1 MDAGGRRLVVIRLE
15 AGRWSWRLVVA
26 NDDVVV
32 IRLEAGRWS
41 WRLVVANDD
50 VVVIR

>member
-1 MDAGGRRLVVIRLE
+1 MDAGGRRLVVIWLE
-15 AGRWSWRLVVA
+15 VGGWSWRLVVA